1 MKQLKNNTLFKV
13 FVILVLTL
21 LLLIP
26 AAMINNI
33 VREREKTQEEAIR
46 EVSEKMGEAQ
56 TLTGP
61 FLSIPYTRY
70 VKETSSKDG
79 SSRILE
85 IKEYI
90 HLMPEDLRIEGELI
104 PEKLN
109 RGIYEIVVYKS
120 DLEVKGSFAPVDL
133 DALDLNGGKVHFDK
147 AALVLG
153 LNDLRGIEEQIALK
167 WGDKTLL
174 FNPGVMNQDLVE
186 SGIHVPLTVND
197 SAESRTPFQF
207 RLALRGSQ
215 QLYFTPVGKI
225 TDVFLHSPWPNP
237 KFNGDFLPDERTV
250 DPSGFKAHWNI
261 LHLNRNFPQVWKGN
275 AFKPDASSFGT
286 DLLLPVDNYQK
297 SHRAIR
303 YAILFIG
310 FTFLVFFFMEVL
322 NKLFIHP
329 IQYLLVGVALVVFYT
344 LLLSISEHMAFNL
357 AFVVAALATLLLIT
371 AYVRAILGSNK
382 LALFLSGIL
391 TILYTFIFVIIQL
404 QDFALLIGSLGI
416 FMVLALVMYFSRKID
431 WYNIKLG
438 DEQANEAKI

>member
-186 SGIHVPLTVND
+186 SGIHVPLTIDD
-197 SAESRTPFQF
+197 STLSRTPFQF

-225 TDVFLHSPWPNP
+225 TDVFLNSPWPNP

-261 LHLNRNFPQVWKGN
+261 LHLNRNFPQAWKGN
-275 AFKPDASSFGT
+275 AFKPDANSFGT

-357 AFVVAALATLLLIT
+357 AFVLAALATLLLIT

-382 LALFLSGIL
+382 LALFLTGIL

-438 DEQANEAKI
+438 DEQAN

>member
-90 HLMPEDLRIEGELI
+90 HLMPEELRIEGELI

-186 SGIHVPLTVND
+186 SGIHVPLTVDD
-197 SAESRTPFQF
+197 STQSRTPFQF

-225 TDVFLHSPWPNP
+225 TDVFLNSPWPNP

-261 LHLNRNFPQVWKGN
+261 LHLNRNFPQAWKGN

-357 AFVVAALATLLLIT
+357 AFVLAALATLLLIT

-382 LALFLSGIL
+382 LALFLTGIL

-438 DEQANEAKI
+438 DEQAN